1 QTGRGAVRWPQI
13 NPSQEAPL
21 KSSQAPA
28 GMRYRCYSD
37 LLRKVRSCSPLP
49 DPANSL
55 QNIASI
61 TQELAASV
69 ALVKRKS
76 RKPQESWHWHLPR
89 SPCRNSDKWEGRGRL
104 RSRARDVEPRG
115 FPFRLCAP
123 RIRSTP
129 LVGKVTGQGAL
140 ATLETMPFE
149 YPVST

>member
-1 QTGRGAVRWPQI
+1 MAVDQPFPRGTFKVESGPGKNEVSVTFNPTQTTIVFAI
-13 NPSQEAPL
+13 T
-21 KSSQAPA
+21 
-28 GMRYRCYSD
+28 
-37 LLRKVRSCSPLP
+37 

-76 RKPQESWHWHLPR
+76 RKPQESWHWHLPSR
-89 SPCRNSDKWEGRGRL
+89 PCRNSDKWEGRGRL

-129 LVGKVTGQGAL
+129 L
-140 ATLETMPFE
+140 
-149 YPVST
+149 